1 MHLIR
6 RDGKWHADFLD
17 HDGTRRQWV
26 LFKDKRASQAYAN
39 RLATLVA
46 CRIACDSLDPDLR
59 NWLTSLPPHYRSKLT
74 AIGLIGPGMAGRPS
88 SADLEDYESWMESQD
103 LHPRHISA
111 SVYAIRR
118 CLAEHP
124 DLERDDVG
132 GYLKRLRAKHGRTV
146 ATSNRHLGA
155 LKAFCAW
162 RKKTK
167 RTDASPLSG
176 MKMLNEE
183 LGRVH
188 ERTIFTKTQLAKL
201 LQYVRGAGDHH
212 GMTGEQ
218 RYWAYRLASELGLLA
233 GEMRKLT
240 VADFTLGKKPGV
252 RLSAAAAPKRRTT
265 HVLPIPTST
274 ARGLRPFFKGMK
286 PGAHP
291 FPLQARTSKMLY
303 ADLKGAKIP
312 HRDAHGRFRDFY
324 SLRHTALTNLAQTSP
339 LHVVKALARHRN
351 ITTTQRYTHATED
364 DMRAAM
370 NRRDLANS

>member
-1 MHLIR
+1 MHLLR
-6 RDGKWHADFLD
+6 RDGKWYADFRD
-17 HDGTRRQWV
+17 HTGVRRYWV
-26 LFKDKRASQAYAN
+26 LFSDKRASERYAA
-39 RLATLVA
+39 RIDAIVA
-46 CRIACDSLDPDLR
+46 RRIASEPLDREQLE
-59 NWLTSLPPHYRSKLT
+59 WLTGLPRQQRDKLT
-74 AIGLIGPGMAGRPS
+74 GIDLVGPGMAGLPP
-88 SADLEDYESWMESQD
+88 SADLDDYEAWMDSQD
-103 LHPRHISA
+103 LHPRHVSA

-118 CLAEHP
+118 CLAKVPALDP
-124 DLERDDVG
+124 DAVA
-132 GYLKRLRAKHGRTV
+132 GYLKRLRVDDKRTV

-162 RKKTK
+162 RQ
-167 RTDASPLSG
+167 RRNGVDVNPLSG
-176 MKMLNEE
+176 MAMLNEE

-188 ERTIFTKTQLAKL
+188 ERTIFTKAQLAKL
-201 LQYVRGAGDHH
+201 LKYVRAAADHH

-218 RYWAYRLASELGLLA
+218 RYWAYRMASELGLLA

-240 VADFTLGKKPGV
+240 VTDFTFGKKPSV

-265 HVLPIPTST
+265 HVLPLSRVT
-274 ARGLRPFFKGMK
+274 ARGLRRYVKGMK
-286 PGAHP
+286 PGDHP

-303 ADLKGAKIP
+303 ADLAGAKIP

-364 DMRAAM
+364 DIRAAM
-370 NRRDLANS
+370 NR